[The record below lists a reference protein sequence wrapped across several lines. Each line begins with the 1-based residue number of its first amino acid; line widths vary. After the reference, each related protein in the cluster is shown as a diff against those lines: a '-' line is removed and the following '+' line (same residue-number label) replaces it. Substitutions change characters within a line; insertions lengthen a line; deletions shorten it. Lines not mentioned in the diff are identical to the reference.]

1 MATKM
6 QHRLACCAFESWLAA
21 LMEARAEALQAEQAA
36 ERAAVQH
43 ELRTAAETAAAAEQ
57 RHTMERDTLA
67 AQTAALGQELAD
79 ARQEIEAL
87 RQQSAEY
94 LAEKVRAQESVRP

>member
-1 MATKM
+1 MFGSVTLKEYI
-6 QHRLACCAFESWLAA
+6 HTF
-21 LMEARAEALQAEQAA
+21 RA
-36 ERAAVQH
+36 
-43 ELRTAAETAAAAEQ
+43 TAAETAAAAEQ